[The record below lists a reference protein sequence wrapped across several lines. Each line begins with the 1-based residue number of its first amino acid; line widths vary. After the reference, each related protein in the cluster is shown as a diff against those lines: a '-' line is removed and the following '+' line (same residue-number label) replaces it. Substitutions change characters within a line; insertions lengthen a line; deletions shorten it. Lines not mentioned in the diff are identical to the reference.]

1 MSIVVEFTN
10 CEETLCYDVIDRF
23 CFSKQKSAY
32 DRRIRDW
39 SSDVCSSDLEPL
51 QHPGPRLP
59 RAMSGSVRLRLLA
72 VGFELLQD
80 TLHLVLGQQDRLAD
94 LERTPVLHSQGFHL
108 DRERQSLVEVRAERD
123 HAVIGE
129 QAGAPPLQR
138 RQRMASK
145 FMRAEGS

>member
-80 TLHLVLGQQDRLAD
+80 TLHLVLGQQDRSD
-94 LERTPVLHSQGFHL
+94 ECPVGKESVSRCRSRWAPSHYKKNRLTLSAILYHTLSKRCQPYY
-108 DRERQSLVEVRAERD
+108 EKS
-123 HAVIGE
+123 VINITT
-129 QAGAPPLQR
+129 Q
-138 RQRMASK
+138 
-145 FMRAEGS
+145 